1 MALSVIW
8 LLTGA
13 LFIALEAFGIP
24 GIGALFIGLG
34 AILTGLFIELGIIAS
49 DAYVMQFAAL
59 FINSSILA
67 VLLWKKVKQFRG
79 APGKAGNYQNM
90 IGDEATVI
98 GLLTQGHKGQ
108 VRWSGTTMIAEL
120 ASGEPDLTEGASVI
134 ITEVNGNVVT
144 VKGKS

>member
-1 MALSVIW
+1 MTASILW

-13 LFIALEAFGIP
+13 MFLALEAFGIP
-24 GIGALFIGLG
+24 GIGLLFIGLG
-34 AILTGLFIELGIIAS
+34 AILTGLFIEIGIIAS

-79 APGKAGNYQNM
+79 ASGKAGNYQNM

-98 GLLTQGHKGQ
+98 GLLTHNHKGQ
-108 VRWSGTTMIAEL
+108 VSWSGTTMIAEL
-120 ASGEPDLTEGASVI
+120 AAGEPDLAEGASAI
-134 ITEVNGNVVT
+134 ITEVNGNVLT
-144 VKGKS
+144 VKGK